1 MADDKK
7 TVNILIGCGGSG
19 LKTLAKVNH
28 LLCQDFYWRSSLDEQ
43 IYYVVVDTDYREL
56 NDFAETIRRDLT
68 NISRHPWTLPIG
80 LSEGLQSLQRI
91 VEPAFVNRYKP
102 KAPAT
107 QQTAEQ
113 HTAQQRLLQHWWHE
127 EADKVFV
134 APKVVPLTRGAGQCP
149 PVSYFLTWRKL
160 DELAR
165 SFQKMITEIINRV
178 GGKDNVAVW
187 NVVVVAGLSGGTG
200 RGSWELIAFKMREML
215 GREGIA
221 ANPRAFLFDSS
232 CLEDVMEKHPEQR
245 IPMQAN
251 ALTGLSQLSCWVQNQ
266 QHSQRREDEAM
277 EYSLPHMDYPERPDS
292 DVLQMRFNEDR
303 NHGAPVNHSYL
314 IFRDNGTTRL
324 PESNDYYEMAG
335 AAIYTALS
343 KSQIDRA
350 DINSAFPF
358 VGLAVGT
365 VEVDAASLR
374 NYFELLAGQR
384 LIQDM
389 LRPQPALLAEHLTD
403 FRKRC
408 PHQLRVT
415 PETLAHRL
423 ASIGQKDQDPGLLDL
438 VLKALLDDSEKG
450 LRALKQRLDGD
461 DPEEVLAT
469 ARLLLQPDAV
479 STDACVDAMLKKH
492 RLQPHE
498 LQQELQHTVI
508 ELFRKSRS
516 VEPGLQ
522 FLKQIIA
529 DIQADRAGLPETA
542 DSRQIRRTDSGLRP
556 SADVAE
562 SSSKTLELITSRGG
576 RYLPLQRHFSRED
589 NKAILDSAIREIPWA
604 RYRDLRKKL
613 LAVLDQ
619 YLAAAERLEQH
630 LTIVARCI
638 RSVEKRFERRA
649 AHSVSGR
656 ADAHKALF
664 TDPEHPELS
673 VEGRYGGRSFF
684 RRIMKPAVREGEPVS
699 LLEGRLVMR
708 HEFLAKCEAYLI
720 PTRNNDDEFGLT
732 RQIEASLEDAAQ
744 ENVTLQDG
752 FLLEH
757 FSLHKVLCRLRDAW
771 LKRLQQP
778 VSADRRNEL
787 EEQFFQYFGVR
798 LRRDRHADP
807 SVVSYEHIA
816 DGEFVLRVVG
826 GMARTCRPY
835 WRLKGH
841 SGESRVV
848 IFTASDVP
856 RADALEILRD
866 VLPETVTADLI
877 RESTNPDIAAR
888 QPTNPFIGIV
898 YSREGTPS
906 MDNLLSAE
914 YFNDDARLR
923 GLLEDAEAQDGRT
936 IFAVNDAIINGG
948 IGYTDPMYVK
958 NQKLAEKR
966 WRPWLSVPPSSGD
979 TPAAHTATTASTTAQ
994 DATPPETG

>member
-56 NDFAETIRRDLT
+56 NDFAETIQRDL
-68 NISRHPWTLPIG
+68 NNVSRHPWTLPIG

-102 KAPAT
+102 KPPAT
-107 QQTAEQ
+107 QPTAEQ
-113 HTAQQRLLQHWWHE
+113 KAAQQRLLKHWWYE
-127 EADKVFV
+127 GEDKVFV

-266 QHSQRREDEAM
+266 QHSQRREDAAI
-277 EYSLPHMDYPERPDS
+277 EYKLPHMDYPERKDS
-292 DVLQMRFNEDR
+292 DVLQMRFDEDR

-389 LRPQPALLAEHLTD
+389 LKPHPGLLAEQLTE

-415 PETLAHRL
+415 AETLPQRL

-438 VLKALLDDSEKG
+438 ILKALLADAEKG
-450 LRALKQRLDGD
+450 LRALKQRLEGD

-479 STDACVDAMLKKH
+479 STDACVEAILKKH
-492 RLQPHE
+492 KLQPHE
-498 LQQELQHTVI
+498 LHQELQQTVL

-522 FLKQIIA
+522 FLKQVIS
-529 DIQADRAGLPETA
+529 DLQADRAGLPESV
-542 DSRQIRRTDSGLRP
+542 DSRQVLSLRP
-556 SADVAE
+556 TADAPE
-562 SSSKTLELITSRGG
+562 TSSKSLELITSRGG
-576 RYLPLQRHFSRED
+576 RYLPLQRHFSQED
-589 NKAILDSAIREIPWA
+589 SKAILDSVIREIPSA

-613 LAVLDQ
+613 IAVLDQ
-619 YLAAAERLEQH
+619 YLAIAERLDQH
-630 LTIVARCI
+630 LRVVARCV

-684 RRIMKPAVREGEPVS
+684 RRIMKPAMREGEPVS

-708 HEFLAKCEAYLI
+708 HEFLTKCEAYLV
-720 PTRNNDDEFGLT
+720 PTRNDDDEFGLT

-787 EEQFFQYFGVR
+787 EEQFFQHFGVR

-807 SVVSYEHIA
+807 AVVSYEHIA

-923 GLLEDAEAQDGRT
+923 GLLEDAEAEDGRT

-948 IGYTDPMYVK
+948 IGYTDPMYVR
-958 NQKLAEKR
+958 NPQLAAKR
-966 WRPWLSVPPSSGD
+966 WRPWLPLPQSADSPP
-979 TPAAHTATTASTTAQ
+979 AQ
-994 DATPPETG
+994 DSAPQTPDNTQVSPPPRTG